1 MTIEEKAA
9 LLKAMGMD
17 MGKAEIVFEKNVEYE
32 IGNVE
37 AGGIGVQVNHYDK
50 PAPSTP
56 KANGGK
62 KTEAKLVQTTF
73 VYKYK
78 DTDERIRVIKFY
90 QQLLKAQL
98 IDASTMP
105 EPFLEIFSGKAS
117 DAKVKWIGKKA
128 YLYYLVK
135 TMIERQLIKCA
146 SGDDHWIITQSH
158 FIDEKNHVILNLN
171 KEKDPK
177 KAMLALNKLVD
188 ILDPSVQDEDE

>member
-1 MTIEEKAA
+1 MTAEDIAA
-9 LLKAMGMD
+9 MLKGANITVNGD
-17 MGKAEIVFEKNVEYE
+17 FVASKHVEYE

-37 AGGIGVQVNHYDK
+37 QGGIGIQINGNAK
-50 PAPSTP
+50 STSTT
-56 KANGGK
+56 KTTGGNK
-62 KTEAKLVQTTF
+62 SETKLVQTTF

-98 IDASTMP
+98 IEASTMP

-117 DAKVKWIGKKA
+117 DAKVKWLGKKSF
-128 YLYYLVK
+128 LYYLVK
-135 TMIERQLIKCA
+135 KMIDRKLIKCA

-158 FIDEKNHVILNLN
+158 FIDEKNHVFVNLH

-188 ILDPSVQDEDE
+188 ILDPSVPDEDE

>member
-9 LLKAMGMD
+9 LLKAMGVD
-17 MGKAEIVFEKNVEYE
+17 MSKTEIVFEKNVEYE

-37 AGGIGVQVNHYDK
+37 AGGIGVQVYHYDR
-50 PAPSTP
+50 PTST
-56 KANGGK
+56 ANTTSGK
-62 KTEAKLVQTTF
+62 KAEAKLVQTTF
-73 VYKYK
+73 AYKYK

-117 DAKVKWIGKKA
+117 DAKVKWLGKKA

-135 TMIERQLIKCA
+135 TMIDRHLITCA

-158 FIDEKNHVILNLN
+158 FIDEKNHVFLNLN

-188 ILDPSVQDEDE
+188 ILDPSVSDEEE

>member
-1 MTIEEKAA
+1 MMTAEEIAA
-9 LLKAMGMD
+9 MLKGANITVNGD
-17 MGKAEIVFEKNVEYE
+17 FVASKHVEYE

-37 AGGIGVQVNHYDK
+37 AGGIGVQINGNSK
-50 PAPSTP
+50 TASTP
-56 KANGGK
+56 KTAGGK
-62 KTEAKLVQTTF
+62 KAEAKLVQTTF

-117 DAKVKWIGKKA
+117 DAKVKWTGKKA
-128 YLYYLVK
+128 YLYYIVK
-135 TMIERQLIKCA
+135 TMIDRQLIKCA

-158 FIDEKNHVILNLN
+158 FIDEKNHIFLNLN

-177 KAMLALNKLVD
+177 KAMMALDKLVD
-188 ILDPSVQDEDE
+188 ILDPSVQDDDE